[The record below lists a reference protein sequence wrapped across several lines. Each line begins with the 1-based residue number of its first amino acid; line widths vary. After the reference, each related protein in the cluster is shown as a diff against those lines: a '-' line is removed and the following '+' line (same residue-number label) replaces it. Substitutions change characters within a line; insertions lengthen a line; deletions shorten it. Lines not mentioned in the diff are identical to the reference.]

1 MKSLNVRKGDNVK
14 VLAGK
19 DKGKTGKVIATDP
32 KTAKVLV
39 EGVNM
44 ATHHVKPRSATE
56 QGGKKTI
63 EAPIDVSNVQ
73 IICPSCD
80 RHVRV
85 RHQEIDG
92 KNVRVCAKCG
102 ASLDVAAKADKTKKK
117 ADRKAKKAV
126 KDKAETPVEQAEATP
141 EASEKPVKKAP
152 ARKPAAKKPAAEKA
166 EENNVPVE
174 QASDG
179 KTE

>member
-85 RHQEIDG
+85 
-92 KNVRVCAKCG
+92 CAKCG

-117 ADRKAKKAV
+117 ADKKAKKAV

-166 EENNVPVE
+166 EESNVPVE